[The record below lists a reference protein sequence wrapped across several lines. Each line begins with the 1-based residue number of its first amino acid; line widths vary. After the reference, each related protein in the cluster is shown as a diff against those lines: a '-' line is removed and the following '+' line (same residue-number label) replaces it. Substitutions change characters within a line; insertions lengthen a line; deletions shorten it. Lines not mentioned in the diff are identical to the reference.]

1 MVKFRTS
8 LQRKWAGAA
17 EHASNKLKTGILF
30 FNYSRIPEVCGESK
44 RMSRFVLTRIL
55 QLSLE
60 KMRLQMS
67 SAWLIIIFHSCVY
80 SKHKKA

>member
-1 MVKFRTS
+1 MVEFRTS

-30 FNYSRIPEVCGESK
+30 FNYSHSPEVCGESK

-67 SAWLIIIFHSCVY
+67 SASTEKLEVH
-80 SKHKKA
+80 